1 MMLSK
6 FVMKI
11 IEGSSNVKYR
21 SLIEKNFK
29 NFFNEYYSAL
39 CFFANKLLHDKST
52 AEDIV
57 ENMFLKLW
65 EKEPDFNRHT
75 NIKAALYI
83 GVKNACLDHIKKQKN
98 LHSKTNAL
106 TYLLQQEQEGC
117 VLNEITRAEV
127 LREVYAELQKLPAE
141 CRKVMQLYYQQGLDH
156 KSISAELGIAVS
168 TVKNQKARGLQI
180 LRKKLGT
187 SFLFFL
193 VLFG

>member
-1 MMLSK
+1 MPST
-6 FVMKI
+6 F
-11 IEGSSNVKYR
+11 R
-21 SLIEKNFK
+21 SV
-29 NFFNEYYSAL
+29 FNDYYPAL
-39 CFFANKLLHDKST
+39 CFFASRLINEKAI

-57 ENMFLKLW
+57 EDIFLKLW
-65 EKEPDFNRHT
+65 EKEPDFNRHI

-106 TYLLQQEQEGC
+106 TYLLQQEQEDC

-156 KSISAELGIAVS
+156 KSISAELGVTIS
-168 TVKNQKARGLQI
+168 TVKNQKARGLKI
-180 LRKKLGT
+180 LRKKLGA